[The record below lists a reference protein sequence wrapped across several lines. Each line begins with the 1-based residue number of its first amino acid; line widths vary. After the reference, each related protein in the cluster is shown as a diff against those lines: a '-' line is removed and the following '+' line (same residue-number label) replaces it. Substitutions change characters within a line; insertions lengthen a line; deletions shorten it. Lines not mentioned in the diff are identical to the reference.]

1 MKKKIKNQF
10 LVYCFFGTVGG
21 FLEIFLFYFLY
32 NFIKFPLIVSNVMA
46 FLVAVIYSYYVNSK
60 YVFKTI
66 FRTKK
71 MIINQFN
78 IFLITRIGGI
88 FIDSSILYL
97 LVNIITVPNLLAK
110 TISCVST
117 TVVNYYIGKLVF
129 K

>member
-10 LVYCFFGTVGG
+10 LVYCFFGTIGG

-66 FRTKK
+66 FRNKK
-71 MIINQFN
+71 KIKNQFN
-78 IFLITRIGGI
+78 ILLVTKIGNI

-110 TISCVST
+110 TISCAST
-117 TVVNYYIGKLVF
+117 TVINYYIGKLVF

>member
-1 MKKKIKNQF
+1 
-10 LVYCFFGTVGG
+10 
-21 FLEIFLFYFLY
+21 
-32 NFIKFPLIVSNVMA
+32 
-46 FLVAVIYSYYVNSK
+46 
-60 YVFKTI
+60 
-66 FRTKK
+66 

-78 IFLITRIGGI
+78 IFLVTRIGGI

-110 TISCVST
+110 TISCAST